1 MGIATC
7 LPLTM
12 PLNAPL
18 AVARLIA
25 FALLVAAS
33 PGHAQTADKADDP
46 AVTPVA
52 KPKPTRNP
60 AFYNVELTISSQNA
74 GERRGATIRA
84 LGQVVVRITGNPQ
97 AAANPVIRRAGSSID
112 AMVLDSKVR
121 QDSDTVNGVPV
132 YKTVLS
138 VSFDPDSVDGL
149 IAAAG
154 LKFWTSTR
162 PKPILWLAIN
172 DGRGAR
178 LVTGQQTTVVKPL
191 ATRGLERGMRFL
203 LPAGNAAEQAAVTS
217 IWALNAPALQV
228 LTDRY
233 RNDSQ
238 LIGKVYRQPPGWAAD
253 WLLTRDG
260 VELARWS
267 FSDADPRKV
276 IASGV
281 DEGAS
286 AIAKRDAVSLDTG
299 AAGPQLVDISGVH
312 TQSDYIRLMAYLQTL
327 AVVRKVGVVE
337 ARPGQVRLQLDLGVG
352 MRGFLPMVGTGG
364 VLVPDSEP
372 GAGGV
377 TRFSLQ

>member
-1 MGIATC
+1 
-7 LPLTM
+7 M
-12 PLNAPL
+12 PLNSPL
-18 AVARLIA
+18 AFARLIA
-25 FALLVAAS
+25 MALLLAAG
-33 PGHAQTADKADDP
+33 PAHAQTGAKPADPVASP
-46 AVTPVA
+46 AV

-60 AFYNVELTISSQNA
+60 AFYNTELTLSSQNA
-74 GERRGATIRA
+74 AERRGATIRA
-84 LGQVVVRITGNPQ
+84 LGQVVVRITGNPK
-97 AAANPVIRRAGSSID
+97 AASNPVIRRAASSID
-112 AMVLDSKVR
+112 AMVLDSKLR
-121 QDSDTVNGVPV
+121 QDSETVNGVPV

-138 VSFDPDSVDGL
+138 VSFDPESVDGL

-203 LPAGNAAEQAAVTS
+203 LPAGNAAEQAAVNS

-228 LTDRY
+228 LTNRY

-281 DEGAS
+281 DEGAD

-299 AAGPQLVDISGVH
+299 AAGPQLVDISGVN
-312 TQSDYIRLMAYLQTL
+312 TQSDYIRLMSYLQAL
-327 AVVRKVGVVE
+327 AVVRKVTVVE
-337 ARPGQVRLQLDLGVG
+337 ARPGQIRLQLDLGVG
-352 MRGFLPMVGTGG
+352 MRGLLPMVATGG